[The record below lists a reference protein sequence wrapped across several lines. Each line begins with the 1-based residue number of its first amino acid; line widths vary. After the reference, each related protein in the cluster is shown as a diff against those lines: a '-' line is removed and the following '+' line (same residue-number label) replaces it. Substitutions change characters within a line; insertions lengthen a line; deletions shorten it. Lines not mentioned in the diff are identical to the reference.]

1 MKDGKVFGVPCYA
14 VDEIYYTFADA
25 SQLKEICQGGG
36 FRLTDETEYYYN
48 YARSSKEI
56 LNAVTAND
64 KITVIDHDGDN
75 AFDVVLVT
83 TSRPSTLAARATRC
97 RPSARQT
104 RSPWATR
111 STTARSAAAAT
122 SAG

>member
-1 MKDGKVFGVPCYA
+1 MPCYA

-83 TSRPSTLAARATRC
+83 TSRPATV
-97 RPSARQT
+97 T
-104 RSPWATR
+104 
-111 STTARSAAAAT
+111 AT
-122 SAG
+122 SP

>member
-1 MKDGKVFGVPCYA
+1 MKGRKVPRRALLRGRR
-14 VDEIYYTFADA
+14 DLLHLADA

-83 TSRPSTLAARATRC
+83 TSRPATV
-97 RPSARQT
+97 T
-104 RSPWATR
+104 
-111 STTARSAAAAT
+111 AT
-122 SAG
+122 SP